1 MQPMSPNSL
10 SADTEAARG
19 DLYASR
25 QKVHPKA
32 VKGFYRSLKNATLWG
47 FLVLYH
53 FTPLLPWAREGD
65 KPDQAILFD
74 IPGERIYLF
83 NLEIWP
89 QDIYILSALMIIAAI
104 GLFVSATLI
113 GRAWCGFACFQT
125 VWTDLFM
132 KVEAWIEGDR
142 NARIRLDKAPNS
154 MNKTIKRIA
163 KHSVWLAISC
173 FFALSFLWY
182 FHDPLTITKDLFQA
196 NLTGWTLATFA
207 TMAGMTY
214 MMAGFA
220 REQVCF
226 YMCPYGRFQGV
237 MFDDHSKVI
246 TYQDWRG
253 EGRAKPGKSRDF
265 SDRGHCVDCSLCV
278 QACPTGI
285 DIRDGQQMEC
295 IGCGL
300 CIDACDTVMQK
311 FNLPTSL
318 ITYDSAYNI
327 QQASKGEATQNPL
340 LRPRVLVYFTILLV
354 TIIAA
359 IVSINMRAE
368 TTVSILRDRAP
379 FFVKLSSGQ
388 IQNAYTIR
396 LINKST
402 QDRNYTLHLIGL
414 ANPTVRIIGQKDDK
428 LHLKAG
434 EVGTFRMIVKSDLP
448 GNTQARLPIH
458 VQFSD
463 PEKNDIQIAETLF
476 IGPQH

>member
-1 MQPMSPNSL
+1 MQPMPPNSV
-10 SADTEAARG
+10 SATSESTHG
-19 DLYASR
+19 ELYANR
-25 QKVHPKA
+25 EKIHPKA
-32 VKGFYRSLKNATLWG
+32 VQGFYRSLKNAMMWG
-47 FLVLYH
+47 FLLLYH
-53 FTPLLPWAREGD
+53 FTPLLRWDREGS

-104 GLFVSATLI
+104 GLFMSATLI

-154 MNKTIKRIA
+154 MDKTIKRIA
-163 KHSVWLAISC
+163 KHTVWLAISC

-182 FHDPLTITKDLFQA
+182 FNDPLTITKDLFQG
-196 NLTGWTLATFA
+196 NVTGWALATFA
-207 TMAGMTY
+207 TMVTMTY
-214 MMAGFA
+214 LMAGFA

-253 EGRAKPGKSRDF
+253 EDRSKPGKNRDF

-300 CIDACDTVMQK
+300 CIDACNTVMDK
-311 FNLPTSL
+311 FDLPANL
-318 ITYDSAYNI
+318 IAYDSAYNI
-327 QQASKGEATQNPL
+327 QQTSKGKTGQNPF
-340 LRPRVLVYFTILLV
+340 LRPRVLIYVIILFT
-354 TIIAA
+354 TIATA
-359 IVSINMRAE
+359 IVSVNMRAE

-379 FFVKLSSGQ
+379 FFVRLSSGD
-388 IQNAYTIR
+388 IQNAYTVR

-402 QDRNYTLHLIGL
+402 TDRRYMLDLSGL
-414 ANPTVRIIGQKDDK
+414 PNPELRVIGQDHNII
-428 LHLKAG
+428 HLKG
-434 EVGTFRMIVKSDLP
+434 GQVETFRLIIKSRLDKDSP
-448 GNTQARLPIH
+448 SRLPIH
-458 VQFSD
+458 LQLAD
-463 PEKNDIQIAETLF
+463 AENHDLKIAETVF
-476 IGPQH
+476 IGPEY